1 MGPVTDRTEA
11 VLGRR
16 RPLERAV
23 IEAAER
29 SESDGPAGREE
40 RRLQLLN
47 SMPVWSNYVTLD
59 QPLSESPVKG

>member
-1 MGPVTDRTEA
+1 
-11 VLGRR
+11 
-16 RPLERAV
+16 LERAV

-29 SESDGPAGREE
+29 SESDGPVGREE